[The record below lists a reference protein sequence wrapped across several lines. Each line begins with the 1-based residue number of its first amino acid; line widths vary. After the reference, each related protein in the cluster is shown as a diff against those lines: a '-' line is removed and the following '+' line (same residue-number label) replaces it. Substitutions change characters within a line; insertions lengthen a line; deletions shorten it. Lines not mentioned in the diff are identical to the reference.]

1 MAKRDTLVRCILQG
15 RGTGE
20 VVREKNSARHPG
32 RREKQV
38 VSEVSCW
45 PKFWFGTPEEGKASS
60 LWGELLL
67 LVVELH
73 PGRRGKQ
80 GVTEVSCHY
89 IIEK

>member
-1 MAKRDTLVRCILQG
+1 MGGGFWGFPVVCGVWGGVAIAS
-15 RGTGE
+15 RGTAP
-20 VVREKNSARHPG
+20 RK
-32 RREKQV
+32 REKQGV
-38 VSEVSCW
+38 TEVSRW

-80 GVTEVSCHY
+80 VVSGVSRYC
-89 IIEK
+89 

>member
-1 MAKRDTLVRCILQG
+1 MVLWGESLLLVVAL
-15 RGTGE
+15 
-20 VVREKNSARHPG
+20 HPG
-32 RREKQV
+32 RRGKQGV
-38 VSEVSCW
+38 TEVSRW

-80 GVTEVSCHY
+80 VVSGVSCHY

>member
-1 MAKRDTLVRCILQG
+1 MGLSCGVWRLGGGD
-15 RGTGE
+15 E
-20 VVREKNSARHPG
+20 SAWQRLGLAP
-32 RREKQV
+32 RKREKQGV
-38 VSEVSCW
+38 TEVSRW

-80 GVTEVSCHY
+80 VVSGVSCHY